1 MTENVQV
8 ENTINS
14 GNSCGGW
21 RWGGGGVGGG
31 ENKFCKPNSRE
42 LYQVSNCLLY
52 GEYDVLKGWQI
63 LILYIYNFQIRQ
75 RSYKNAYKVIFLN
88 I

>member
-1 MTENVQV
+1 MTENAQV

-21 RWGGGGVGGG
+21 RWVR
-31 ENKFCKPNSRE
+31 ENKFCEPNSRE

-52 GEYDVLKGWQI
+52 GEYNVLKGWQI
-63 LILYIYNFQIRQ
+63 LIFIYIYIYNFQIRQ
-75 RSYKNAYKVIFLN
+75 RSYKNSYKVIYLN

>member
-21 RWGGGGVGGG
+21 RWGGGGG

-52 GEYDVLKGWQI
+52 GEYNVLKGWQI
-63 LILYIYNFQIRQ
+63 IIFIYI
-75 RSYKNAYKVIFLN
+75 
-88 I
+88 

>member
-21 RWGGGGVGGG
+21 RWGGGGGVGGGG

-52 GEYDVLKGWQI
+52 GEYNVLKGWQI
-63 LILYIYNFQIRQ
+63 LIFIYI
-75 RSYKNAYKVIFLN
+75 
-88 I
+88 